1 MARSLDLCWL
11 ADWEQAKDKLVVWL
25 INPDGN
31 GALIGDGPSVPFL
44 DLICV
49 FYVRV
54 FSEAPA
60 AGYVHVKHGL
70 ASIWGQTP
78 EQLFQQ
84 ATANIDAE
92 GIKVAPLA
100 DVINSIAP
108 EEYQIVPDKDTGPA
122 PIFMLNNGNEHGYG
136 AAVIVSEQ
144 ARKEL
149 CKRFGEDMYI
159 LPSSVHEL
167 LLVPADGRAPL
178 PELQK
183 LVERVN
189 RESVDTSDRLSDS
202 VYLLRASDAGVTIAA
217 GR

>member
-1 MARSLDLCWL
+1 MGRSLDLCWL
-11 ADWEQAKDKLVVWL
+11 ADWEKAKDKLVVWL
-25 INPDGN
+25 INPEGN

-44 DLICV
+44 DLRCV

-54 FSEAPA
+54 FSEASA

-78 EQLFQQ
+78 EQLFRQ
-84 ATANIDAE
+84 ASANID
-92 GIKVAPLA
+92 
-100 DVINSIAP
+100 
-108 EEYQIVPDKDTGPA
+108 PDKDKGPA

-136 AAVIVSEQ
+136 AAVLVSEQ

-159 LPSSVHEL
+159 LPCSVHEL
-167 LLVPADGRAPL
+167 LLVPADGRVPL
-178 PELQK
+178 LELQK

-189 RESVDTSDRLSDS
+189 RESVDTSDWLSDS